1 MKRQYFKGEEL
12 AALLHVSRSYAY
24 LLMERGDIPTVRFG
38 RSIRISREDLLHYLK
53 KNAPRHLAEEALRA
67 LEKGAGDE

>member
-12 AALLHVSRSYAY
+12 AKLLQVSRSYAY

-38 RSIRISREDLLHYLK
+38 KSVRISREDLLHYLLEK
-53 KNAPRHLAEEALRA
+53 APRHVAEEALRA
-67 LEKGAGDE
+67 LEKGERDE